1 MLLLGWDTNAPRVP
15 AAVSRFRSGPSQTI
29 ECPSARRKHVI
40 MRAGI
45 SSELLTLARARATAL
60 VPPPRRQ
67 PWLSGLVW
75 AAASFVLLSIF
86 AALIGARSAN
96 ATTITAAMA
105 VVIGAIAFADG
116 ALKYRRN
123 QSEYQEAL
131 AYLKIFGVG
140 MNDGAEFDSFGNAVE
155 SKPAIP
161 LGKADAVSAAP
172 PKRAKTGSRPR
183 RKRAVSTGQPSP

>member
-1 MLLLGWDTNAPRVP
+1 
-15 AAVSRFRSGPSQTI
+15 
-29 ECPSARRKHVI
+29 

-45 SSELLTLARARATAL
+45 SSELLTLARARAAAL

-67 PWLSGLVW
+67 PWTSGLAW
-75 AAASFVLLSIF
+75 AAASFVVLYIY

-96 ATTITAAMA
+96 ATYIAAAMA
-105 VVIGAIAFADG
+105 VVAGAIAFVDG

-140 MNDGAEFDSFGNAVE
+140 MNDGAELDSFGNAVE
-155 SKPAIP
+155 SKRAIP
-161 LGKADAVSAAP
+161 LGKADAVSEAP
-172 PKRAKTGSRPR
+172 PKRAKTVSRPR
-183 RKRAVSTGQPSP
+183 RKRAVSSTQPTP